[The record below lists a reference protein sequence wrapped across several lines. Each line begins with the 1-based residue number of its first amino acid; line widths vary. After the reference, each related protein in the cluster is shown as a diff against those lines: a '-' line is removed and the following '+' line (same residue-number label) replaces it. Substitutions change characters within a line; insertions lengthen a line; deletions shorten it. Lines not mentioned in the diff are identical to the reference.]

1 MRLGRRHDLDSRKID
16 SGVKQGSAF
25 VLLTGHNQSCRFAR
39 CPKVDLLPT
48 RSARPVAGK
57 WRRSTVKA
65 HFVRD
70 RNLRRPRKARS
81 SNLPMAA
88 GSVLPNARHSRSP
101 LEARVAGSSRW
112 SQNRHPPTALFL
124 SGTVAVGRRY
134 SRGKSAIKKENPTVR
149 SKVLASNLGLARW
162 GDLSC

>member
-65 HFVRD
+65 HFG
-70 RNLRRPRKARS
+70 PRSESQAPAQS
-81 SNLPMAA
+81 AFIEFADGCGIGTAECPAFTVSF
-88 GSVLPNARHSRSP
+88 GS
-101 LEARVAGSSRW
+101 
-112 SQNRHPPTALFL
+112 
-124 SGTVAVGRRY
+124 
-134 SRGKSAIKKENPTVR
+134 
-149 SKVLASNLGLARW
+149 
-162 GDLSC
+162 

>member
-65 HFVRD
+65 HFGRD

-112 SQNRHPPTALFL
+112 SQNRHPPTALFVRDCC
-124 SGTVAVGRRY
+124 SWETVLTRQIRYKKRESDGSVEGACLQSWPRAVG
-134 SRGKSAIKKENPTVR
+134 
-149 SKVLASNLGLARW
+149 
-162 GDLSC
+162 